1 MSGNGSTSL
10 KLVSGEHP
18 RQSRAAFARAAQG
31 ERRRRGETSCAH
43 YGRQGRQLSGDGI
56 LESPGFVL
64 ISVALD
70 TAALRA
76 GSDSRTLTV
85 SFPTPAISNKRCLT
99 LSLIIRP

>member
-1 MSGNGSTSL
+1 LQEPLRESVVAEAKPAVRIVG
-10 KLVSGEHP
+10 GEGH
-18 RQSRAAFARAAQG
+18 
-31 ERRRRGETSCAH
+31 
-43 YGRQGRQLSGDGI
+43 QLSGDGV
-56 LESPGFVL
+56 LEFPGFVL